1 LAGGFFYTKENIG
14 KKRLESILYKIK
26 ELNMY
31 VKIDTIELKAV
42 TPEVLKTYSL
52 VLTTE
57 IRLLEQTKFAQIC
70 R

>member
-1 LAGGFFYTKENIG
+1 
-14 KKRLESILYKIK
+14 
-26 ELNMY
+26 MY

>member
-1 LAGGFFYTKENIG
+1 
-14 KKRLESILYKIK
+14 
-26 ELNMY
+26 MY

-57 IRLLEQTKFAQIC
+57 IPLLEQTKFAQIC